1 MEDTLS
7 GPTSLDV
14 RDHVMEGDKSVGG
27 CVKTL
32 SRNMAGKIVQDLAL
46 RQKCSRA
53 TRSRAQSM
61 AVTASGLDSR
71 RALALA
77 VEACSYEEEVVSVHP
92 PPTEDGIVALWV
104 RVLRLLNA
112 ILKIAQVRL

>member
-1 MEDTLS
+1 MGDTMR
-7 GPTSLDV
+7 GPASLDA

-32 SRNMAGKIVQDLAL
+32 SRNMAGKIARDLAL

-77 VEACSYEEEVVSVHP
+77 VEACSYEEEVVPVHP
-92 PPTEDGIVALWV
+92 PPTEDGIVVFWV
-104 RVLRLLNA
+104 
-112 ILKIAQVRL
+112 